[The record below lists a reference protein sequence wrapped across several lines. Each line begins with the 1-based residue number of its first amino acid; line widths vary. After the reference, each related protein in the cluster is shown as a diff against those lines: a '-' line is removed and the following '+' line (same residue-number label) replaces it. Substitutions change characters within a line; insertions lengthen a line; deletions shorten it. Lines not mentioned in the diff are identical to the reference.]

1 MTTIYGTREEFSTS
15 SLVDKKN
22 LRIDRQKHYIFY
34 RSIIDK
40 INMNDK
46 EDCAWV
52 FDSLVGFLQGP
63 IWSAP
68 LLTFIEEKSLSTYPC
83 ICCNN
88 YIIKKKKK
96 RKK

>member
-1 MTTIYGTREEFSTS
+1 
-15 SLVDKKN
+15 
-22 LRIDRQKHYIFY
+22 
-34 RSIIDK
+34 
-40 INMNDK
+40 MNDK

-68 LLTFIEEKSLSTYPC
+68 LLTFIEEKSLSMCYRMC
-83 ICCNN
+83 YNN
-88 YIIKKKKK
+88 YIIKKKK